1 MRANGVSCLTGYARR
16 VRSLLALLAT
26 GAALLACND
35 HGAGT
40 LTAIKTEVCACTTA
54 TCAEQAIQRVPQRE
68 IAANRR
74 NQTTARDMLD
84 CLAKLQAAERPSTD
98 PDEEADAEAAGT
110 PAIGSAAAS
119 APAAA
124 GSAAAA
130 PASAAGPKAA
140 GSAAAPPT
148 SPSP

>member
-1 MRANGVSCLTGYARR
+1 M
-16 VRSLLALLAT
+16 RSLLALLAT

-35 HGAGT
+35 QGAGT

-68 IAANRR
+68 IASNRR

-98 PDEEADAEAAGT
+98 PDEEADTEPSG
-110 PAIGSAAAS
+110 
-119 APAAA
+119 APAA
-124 GSAAAA
+124 GSA
-130 PASAAGPKAA
+130 GETTPKAA
-140 GSAAAPPT
+140 GSAAPA
-148 SPSP
+148 